1 MVDGKSTS
9 AKSGLEFTTPRFPAL
24 QAHVPSLSPPPAPW
38 KYHGAEASAPSQYC
52 VSTSLGEPQ
61 PPATKTREHASH
73 EALTQLK
80 ALLSRAPCT
89 TLITPLP
96 SSPAKFAFTK
106 LLSEGKGS
114 EHLPHANSSTK
125 GGASSVPTGDGPHQ
139 AQRPL
144 HCSVSG
150 WDHGSTAEE
159 TRITYCQHHT
169 PQEVCNSDKEV
180 GDRAAPH

>member
-125 GGASSVPTGDGPHQ
+125 GGSELRPHWRWPPPGTEAPSLLCKWLGPREHCRRNEDHLLPTPHSS
-139 AQRPL
+139 
-144 HCSVSG
+144 
-150 WDHGSTAEE
+150 GSL
-159 TRITYCQHHT
+159 Q
-169 PQEVCNSDKEV
+169 Q
-180 GDRAAPH
+180 